1 MNARLSTFSWRHL
14 SGSTKTAACLLIA
27 IVLAAL
33 IGPFLTGHD
42 ANIPGPLQF
51 SPPSAEYW
59 CGTDLHGRD
68 LLTRMLNGAR
78 ISLFVGLIG
87 AGVNLVIGVAYG
99 ALAGY
104 LGGKTDHLMMRL
116 VDILYSLP
124 RMLFVIVLIASF
136 EQPVTE
142 MLGKIGFSF
151 LASNARMVLL
161 FIGLGFVEWLTMAR
175 IIRGQV
181 LVLKESPFIQ
191 ASRTLCQ
198 SHAQILVRHL
208 LPNLAGIIVVYLT
221 LTIPVVILEEAF
233 LSFLGLGIEAPSAS
247 WGSLIS
253 DGAQL
258 INPIKIY
265 WWLLAFPAG
274 MMAVTLLSLNFL
286 GDGLRDLFDPRS
298 RK

>member
-1 MNARLSTFSWRHL
+1 
-14 SGSTKTAACLLIA
+14 
-27 IVLAAL
+27 
-33 IGPFLTGHD
+33 
-42 ANIPGPLQF
+42 
-51 SPPSAEYW
+51 
-59 CGTDLHGRD
+59 
-68 LLTRMLNGAR
+68 
-78 ISLFVGLIG
+78 
-87 AGVNLVIGVAYG
+87 
-99 ALAGY
+99 
-104 LGGKTDHLMMRL
+104 LG
-116 VDILYSLP
+116 
-124 RMLFVIVLIASF
+124 
-136 EQPVTE
+136 
-142 MLGKIGFSF
+142 
-151 LASNARMVLL
+151 
-161 FIGLGFVEWLTMAR
+161 
-175 IIRGQV
+175 
-181 LVLKESPFIQ
+181 
-191 ASRTLCQ
+191 Q

-258 INPIKIY
+258 INPIRIY